1 MNVTEAKEKWGLSLD
16 KIYQVCKELKIPKE
30 KGGFVIPDELKKPY
44 FPDRRSFR
52 KKDKLH
58 IYIHVLNAITDE
70 LLIIPKFI
78 DTDEQHIRTA
88 VRELKK
94 TGAIV
99 LLDGADDDFNYQHY
113 MIGLNYSIWTSHNIK
128 EKMEL
133 ISNMAS
139 VAKDIREVVAG

>member
-1 MNVTEAKEKWGLSLD
+1 MNVTDAKEKWGLSLD
-16 KIYQVCKELKIPKE
+16 KIYQVCNELDIPKE
-30 KGGFVIPDELKKPY
+30 KGGYDIPDELKKPY

-52 KKDKLH
+52 KKNRLH

-70 LLIIPKFI
+70 LLIIPKLI

-99 LLDGADDDFNYQHY
+99 LLDGADDDLNYQHY
-113 MIGLNYSIWTSHNIK
+113 MIGMNYSIWTSHNVK
-128 EKMEL
+128 EKLE
-133 ISNMAS
+133 IITNMVS
-139 VAKDIREVVAG
+139 VAKGIKEVVVG